1 MLKVH
6 ISKNKRQ
13 YVLLPTGRAQ
23 FIKATTL
30 KAVPVPKKLVK
41 KIVKK
46 PKVKKIVMKP
56 KVKKT
61 KAKSKLAGIF
71 KSKI

>member
-6 ISKNKRQ
+6 ITKNKRQ

-46 PKVKKIVMKP
+46 PKVKKVMKP

>member
-46 PKVKKIVMKP
+46 PKVKKVMKP

>member
-6 ISKNKRQ
+6 ITKNKRQ

-30 KAVPVPKKLVK
+30 KAIPVPKKLVK
-41 KIVKK
+41 SVVKK
-46 PKVKKIVMKP
+46 PKTNVKKVKKVMKP
-56 KVKKT
+56 VK
-61 KAKSKLAGIF
+61 KLAGIF